1 MGNIILS
8 VSLPEDSTAYAEVKR
23 IKAEGGNVSAFLRL
37 LLEEGA
43 HMPERIRMQRVR
55 IDFLL
60 DCLTAMGKDEFDFTK
75 GGAGSWS

>member
-55 IDFLL
+55 IDYLL
-60 DCLTAMGKDEFDFTK
+60 DCLAAMGKDEFDFTK
-75 GGAGSWS
+75 REW